1 MIKII
6 NPPAIREG
14 EDVSKA
20 IKHNTNE
27 ILAIIK
33 MAREKYDY
41 GLEPEDFAMA
51 WFMRKIRVAELLTDD
66 GKTVEGTVVWI
77 TGTKWYDSEITTT
90 VLVILAPDDEKRKAL
105 IDYVIDISKMA
116 GAVKLYYD
124 TGIRNKKDDVITEQ
138 IYYELNLWQME

>member
-6 NPPAIREG
+6 NPPAVRDG
-14 EDVSKA
+14 EDVSKV

-27 ILAIIK
+27 ILAVIK

-41 GLEPEDFAMA
+41 GLEPEDFAVA

-66 GKTVEGTVVWI
+66 GKTVEGAVVWV
-77 TGTKWYDSEITTT
+77 TGSKWYDSEITTT

-105 IDYVIDISKMA
+105 IDYVVDISKMA
-116 GAVKLYYD
+116 GASKLYYD
-124 TGIRNKKDDVITEQ
+124 TGIRNKKDDAVTEQ
-138 IYYELNLWQME
+138 IYYELNLWQLE